1 MSQSKIKAIVPGKP
15 WTAKT
20 GEQMFSYKVTLEDG
34 VFGDANSK
42 SNPPPWGVGDA
53 VEYTSEPGK
62 FGNKLKLKK
71 AGFGQAT
78 PAPQQTAGSVGY
90 SHPATS
96 ANEGLR
102 VGCAMRSAAV
112 IMAGKDITTD
122 AGRKSFW
129 QTASVIYLCAEAMEQ
144 GKVWGKNQ
152 AATPPPH
159 VAVTDKQL
167 ANQDDEIPG
176 ETAEPPPF

>member
-71 AGFGQAT
+71 AGFGQTA
-78 PAPQQTAGSVGY
+78 PAAQQQAGNTAPNHS
-90 SHPATS
+90 ATS
-96 ANEGLR
+96 ASEGMR

-122 AGRKSFW
+122 AGRKAFW
-129 QTASVIYLCAEAMEQ
+129 QTASVIYTCAEAMEH
-144 GKVWGKNQ
+144 GKIWGKNQ

-167 ANQDDEIPG
+167 ANQDDGPEL
-176 ETAEPPPF
+176 EDDVPF